1 MKRKLLLLFAIIMLN
16 FAPANAQTIA
26 DTAYTIKLKE
36 VDITADRN
44 WTDDN
49 ARYRYNQMRFYVTT
63 ILPYLDAA
71 TKMFTEI
78 NTKLADPNLSR
89 KDRKQYIDSRE
100 EEMRT
105 KFEDKVAALNI
116 TQGIL
121 LTRLISRQTGVNVYQ
136 MALEMK
142 NPFKAIKWQT
152 WARLNGLNLNQKYN
166 PADEP
171 DLEHIMEGLGY
182 PLPSFYNYDP
192 HNTTVSR

>member
-1 MKRKLLLLFAIIMLN
+1 MLN
-16 FAPANAQTIA
+16 FAHTNAQTIA

-36 VDITADRN
+36 VDITADRK

-49 ARYRYNQMRFYVTT
+49 TRYRYNQMRFYVTT

-89 KDRKQYIDSRE
+89 KERKQYIDSRE

-121 LTRLISRQTGVNVYQ
+121 LTKLISRQTGVNVYQ

-192 HNTTVSR
+192 HNSTVSR

>member
-166 PADEP
+166 PANEP